1 MGASQPQAQG
11 PQAPW
16 ETEEAGGT
24 LLDLPTE
31 PSPAPVSSQAGAWP
45 GAEGGHISAVA
56 AEPAGI
62 CYSSPRPSHTRETG
76 GLDRGSCPR
85 EKCSRRPKWVK
96 HRVGTQTRWP
106 EPAEGP
112 SRAQAPRC
120 CAWWAR
126 QELGRSRIVAAVGS
140 LASSQWR
147 RPAVTTCPHSWS
159 RSQASPARDHRD
171 PQTPWCQ
178 GWARW
183 GRGSRRPRTGR
194 GRPGAAGWAAAR
206 A

>member
-1 MGASQPQAQG
+1 MGASQPQVQG
-11 PQAPW
+11 PRVPW

-31 PSPAPVSSQAGAWP
+31 PSPAPVSPQTAVWP
-45 GAEGGHISAVA
+45 RAEGGHISAAA

-62 CYSSPRPSHTRETG
+62 CYSSLRPSHSRETG
-76 GLDRGSCPR
+76 GLDRGFLPQR
-85 EKCSRRPKWVK
+85 KVLAEAQVGEAPGGHTDPTARASR
-96 HRVGTQTRWP
+96 
-106 EPAEGP
+106 GP

-126 QELGRSRIVAAVGS
+126 QELCRSRIMAAVGS
-140 LASSQWR
+140 LASSRWQL
-147 RPAVTTCPHSWS
+147 PAITMCPHRWS

-183 GRGSRRPRTGR
+183 GRGSRRPHTGR
-194 GRPGAAGWAAAR
+194 GRPGAAGWAVAR